1 MSVEEEH
8 EEGTSEEVVV
18 EEDTGP
24 LTLEK
29 AIQRQLQMSLCND
42 GLSRGLREVVKAIE
56 SGSAK
61 ACILASDCQNKEYQ
75 QLVIAL
81 CKNSSIG
88 LIEVPNRKELGLW
101 CGLGKMEEDGKVGK
115 VVGCSSCTINEWGG
129 QTEARSMIEEATG

>member
-1 MSVEEEH
+1 MSVEDNEERS
-8 EEGTSEEVVV
+8 EEEEEVV
-18 EEDTGP
+18 EDSGP

-29 AIQRQLQMSLCND
+29 AIQRQLQLSLTQE

-56 SGSAK
+56 SSAAK

-81 CKNSSIG
+81 CKNKQIG
-88 LIEVPNRKELGLW
+88 LIEVPSRKELGLW

-129 QTEARSMIEEATG
+129 QTEYRRMIEEAVRQ